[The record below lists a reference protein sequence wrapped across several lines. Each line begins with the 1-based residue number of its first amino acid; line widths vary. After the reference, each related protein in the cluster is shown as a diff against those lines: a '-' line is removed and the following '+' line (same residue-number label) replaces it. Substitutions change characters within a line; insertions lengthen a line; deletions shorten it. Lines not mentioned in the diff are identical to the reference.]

1 MAIEAGASIVIVGE
15 HPDNGKFYKIGEV
28 RQDGW
33 ILTTDN
39 RLFHYQFFE
48 VCSPLEPRPR
58 GSKIQRTR
66 AKRSTTLSPPSS
78 ISIASNSFLGESE
91 SPIFLGENLGQNDRI
106 SEISPK
112 KKTVIPVSTSETHP
126 SSEIFLGENLGQ
138 NDRTSE
144 ISPKKKTVNPVTS
157 SEIFLGENLGQNDH
171 ISEISPKKKTVNPVT
186 SSEIFLGENLGQNDR
201 ISEISPKKKTVNPVT
216 SSEIFLG
223 ENDRHQSSKLIS
235 PKKNPS
241 GSLYAFNQEKKD
253 KHGNVKTYPKV
264 EGNRSMG
271 NPDHWFW
278 AYCWDEKVNGKWK
291 TFKRSVPR
299 EKLSK
304 VRMAIDAN
312 QPVSEILKIIG

>member
-39 RLFHYQFFE
+39 HLFHQQFFK

-58 GSKIQRTR
+58 ASKIQKTR
-66 AKRSTTLSPPSS
+66 AKRSTSP
-78 ISIASNSFLGESE
+78 NSFLGESE
-91 SPIFLGENLGQNDRI
+91 SPIFLGENLG
-106 SEISPK
+106 
-112 KKTVIPVSTSETHP
+112 
-126 SSEIFLGENLGQ
+126 
-138 NDRTSE
+138 
-144 ISPKKKTVNPVTS
+144 
-157 SEIFLGENLGQNDH
+157 DH
-171 ISEISPKKKTVNPVT
+171 T
-186 SSEIFLGENLGQNDR
+186 
-201 ISEISPKKKTVNPVT
+201 SEISPKKKTVNPVT

>member
-1 MAIEAGASIVIVGE
+1 LL
-15 HPDNGKFYKIGEV
+15 EV

-58 GSKIQRTR
+58 ASKTPKR
-66 AKRSTTLSPPSS
+66 AKRSTSP
-78 ISIASNSFLGESE
+78 NSFLGESE
-91 SPIFLGENLGQNDRI
+91 SPIFLGENLG
-106 SEISPK
+106 
-112 KKTVIPVSTSETHP
+112 
-126 SSEIFLGENLGQ
+126 
-138 NDRTSE
+138 
-144 ISPKKKTVNPVTS
+144 
-157 SEIFLGENLGQNDH
+157 DH
-171 ISEISPKKKTVNPVT
+171 TSEISPKKKTVNPVT

-223 ENDRHQSSKLIS
+223 ENDRPRSSQLIS

-241 GSLYAFNQEKKD
+241 GSLYAFIQDKKD
-253 KHGNVKTYPKV
+253 RYGNVKTYPKV
-264 EGNRSMG
+264 EGDRSMG

-304 VRMAIDAN
+304 VRIAIDAN

>member
-15 HPDNGKFYKIGEV
+15 HPDNGKFYTIGEV

-39 RLFHYQFFE
+39 HLFHQQFFDI
-48 VCSPLEPRPR
+48 CSPPEPRPR
-58 GSKIQRTR
+58 ASKIQKTR
-66 AKRSTTLSPPSS
+66 AKRSTTP
-78 ISIASNSFLGESE
+78 NSFLGESE
-91 SPIFLGENLGQNDRI
+91 SPIFLGENLG
-106 SEISPK
+106 
-112 KKTVIPVSTSETHP
+112 
-126 SSEIFLGENLGQ
+126 
-138 NDRTSE
+138 
-144 ISPKKKTVNPVTS
+144 
-157 SEIFLGENLGQNDH
+157 DH
-171 ISEISPKKKTVNPVT
+171 T
-186 SSEIFLGENLGQNDR
+186 
-201 ISEISPKKKTVNPVT
+201 SEISPKKKTVNPVT

-223 ENDRHQSSKLIS
+223 ENDRQQSSKLIS

-264 EGNRSMG
+264 EGARSTG
-271 NPDHWFW
+271 NSDHWFW
-278 AYCWDEKVNGKWK
+278 AYCWDEKVNGRWK

>member
-1 MAIEAGASIVIVGE
+1 MVAAPKKSSWYVSQTWSAHGWQWSFTYYEISARRVIENSDRSISLNIPCSDAVRHASPQMWLEKWAKSKAGQARLGKLQPETTHQLNFLRGKVEGVPDGISPKKKNSDKCLDISLSSVELVGSRRPPNESEELPRSSSSKLTPMPDTLQGEALASE
-15 HPDNGKFYKIGEV
+15 KQRSH
-28 RQDGW
+28 
-33 ILTTDN
+33 
-39 RLFHYQFFE
+39 
-48 VCSPLEPRPR
+48 
-58 GSKIQRTR
+58 SKD
-66 AKRSTTLSPPSS
+66 SS
-78 ISIASNSFLGESE
+78 ISITSNSFLGESE
-91 SPIFLGENLGQNDRI
+91 PPIFLGENLGQND
-106 SEISPK
+106 
-112 KKTVIPVSTSETHP
+112 H
-126 SSEIFLGENLGQ
+126 
-138 NDRTSE
+138 
-144 ISPKKKTVNPVTS
+144 
-157 SEIFLGENLGQNDH
+157 
-171 ISEISPKKKTVNPVT
+171 
-186 SSEIFLGENLGQNDR
+186 

-264 EGNRSMG
+264 EGDRSTG

-278 AYCWDEKVNGKWK
+278 AYCWDEKVNDKWK

>member
-39 RLFHYQFFE
+39 RLFHQQFFE
-48 VCSPLEPRPR
+48 VCSPPEPRPKA
-58 GSKIQRTR
+58 SKTPKR
-66 AKRSTTLSPPSS
+66 AKCSTTP
-78 ISIASNSFLGESE
+78 NSFLGESE
-91 SPIFLGENLGQNDRI
+91 SPIFLGENLG
-106 SEISPK
+106 
-112 KKTVIPVSTSETHP
+112 
-126 SSEIFLGENLGQ
+126 
-138 NDRTSE
+138 
-144 ISPKKKTVNPVTS
+144 
-157 SEIFLGENLGQNDH
+157 DH
-171 ISEISPKKKTVNPVT
+171 TSEISPKKKTVNPVT

-264 EGNRSMG
+264 EGDRSMG